1 MLVSVLIENN
11 SIPFW
16 RQVEMS
22 VIDGLGIQERFSDD
36 IDKRPFRVIHVKSG
50 VSLMAAASWY
60 EAWEMREWLS
70 QQVVNGVSLAD
81 LPICEMCDLAPVLLP
96 KIQERFPDAHDKGV
110 QHFVKLLE
118 CVSH

>member
-16 RQVEMS
+16 RQVEMP
-22 VIDGLGIQERFSDD
+22 VIDGLGIQERFPDD

-50 VSLMAAASWY
+50 VSLMAAETWI

-81 LPICEMCDLAPVLLP
+81 LPICEICDLAPVLLP
-96 KIQERFPDAHDKGV
+96 EIQKRYPDANGKYV
-110 QHFVKLLE
+110 RRVVEIME
-118 CVSH
+118 CLH